1 MTFVLQGY
9 TVEEIFD
16 TTYYDIAT
24 VSVSAIRYALR
35 TNTIIWVL

>member
-35 TNTIIWVL
+35 TKTIIWVL

>member
-1 MTFVLQGY
+1 MTFVLPGY
-9 TVEEIFD
+9 TVEEIFN

-35 TNTIIWVL
+35 TKTVIWVL

>member
-1 MTFVLQGY
+1 MTYVLPGY
-9 TVEEIFD
+9 TGEEIFD

-35 TNTIIWVL
+35 TKTIIWVL

>member
-35 TNTIIWVL
+35 TKTIVWII